1 MHALPLAI
9 GALLLVASP
18 LWAETYPAAEG
29 FHADASDARAIA
41 IADATMEAM
50 GGYAAWD
57 QTRYIT
63 WRFFGGRL
71 HVWDKWT
78 GDVRFE
84 QDDLTV
90 LMNLH
95 TQSGRA
101 WREGRALADA
111 ELQAALDRG
120 YRAWINDA
128 YWLVMPYKLKDSGV
142 ALKHVGT
149 AASEDGRDADVLE
162 LTFEGVGVTPQNKY
176 RVWVDQENHL
186 VSQWAFYPQASD
198 PEPRFVG
205 PWKNWQRYGQ
215 ILLSDNRGERSHTGI
230 AVFADLPA
238 AVFNDPKPLDD
249 NILRP
254 LK

>member
-1 MHALPLAI
+1 MHPLPVAVGTLILAALPLF
-9 GALLLVASP
+9 
-18 LWAETYPAAEG
+18 AEAYPAAEG
-29 FHADASDARAIA
+29 FNADASDARAIA
-41 IADATMEAM
+41 VADATMEAM

-78 GDVRFE
+78 GNVRFE

-95 TQSGRA
+95 TRSGRA

-120 YRAWINDA
+120 YRSWINDA
-128 YWLVMPYKLKDSGV
+128 YWFVMPYKLKDSGV
-142 ALKHVGT
+142 TLNYVGT
-149 AASEDGRDADVLE
+149 ADSQDGRPADVLE

-176 RVWVDQENHL
+176 RVWVDQETHL

-198 PEPRFVG
+198 SVARFIG
-205 PWKNWQRYGQ
+205 PWNNWRRYGQ
-215 ILLSDNRGERSHTGI
+215 ILLSDNRGERSHTGV

-238 AVFNDPKPLDD
+238 AVFDDPQPLGDEV
-249 NILRP
+249 LSP
-254 LK
+254 VK